1 MNRDSLQDEDEA
13 FEQMD
18 APQATNADRLS
29 DKKPP
34 LEKDLRA
41 PIENSLPSLPLP
53 LAPPIAGQ
61 SQPNN
66 LGAANDMSKSQLP
79 PISANQSR
87 LQPQE
92 PKRETELVNIPPP
105 PIQSAGAPGD
115 VANPGQPR
123 IQGSDARVSFG
134 TIEGQMKKE
143 MPSEVVTR
151 LNTILVFSYLNTLFL
166 LLYFPITV

>member
-29 DKKPP
+29 DKKPLP
-34 LEKDLRA
+34 EKDLRA
-41 PIENSLPSLPLP
+41 PVENSLPPLPLP

-61 SQPNN
+61 PKPNN
-66 LGAANDMSKSQLP
+66 PGVTGDLSRSQAP
-79 PISANQSR
+79 PILPNQPR
-87 LQPQE
+87 PFPQDQKKE
-92 PKRETELVNIPPP
+92 MELVNIPPP
-105 PIQSAGAPGD
+105 PIQSNAAGET
-115 VANPGQPR
+115 NPGQPR

-151 LNTILVFSYLNTLFL
+151 LNTILVFCYLNTLFL
-166 LLYFPITV
+166 LIYFPITV

>member
-29 DKKPP
+29 DKKPLP
-34 LEKDLRA
+34 EKDLRA
-41 PIENSLPSLPLP
+41 PVENSLPPLPLP

-61 SQPNN
+61 PKPNN
-66 LGAANDMSKSQLP
+66 LGVSGDLPRSQAP
-79 PISANQSR
+79 PILPNQPR
-87 LQPQE
+87 PFPQDQKKE
-92 PKRETELVNIPPP
+92 LELVNIPPP
-105 PIQSAGAPGD
+105 PIQSHAAGET
-115 VANPGQPR
+115 NPGQPR

-143 MPSEVVTR
+143 MPPEVVTR
-151 LNTILVFSYLNTLFL
+151 LNTILIFCYLNTLFL
-166 LLYFPITV
+166 LIYFPITV